1 MVSLAEAV
9 GDGLSVGEVDA
20 DPDAVGDGEPVA
32 VDASVAVVAIV
43 AEGSVDASVLCV
55 ADGVST
61 LALCVG
67 VADGVTGVAMSG
79 ARTV

>member
-9 GDGLSVGEVDA
+9 GDGLSLGEVDSE
-20 DPDAVGDGEPVA
+20 PDAVGDGELVPL
-32 VDASVAVVAIV
+32 DEPVAVVAIV
-43 AEGSVDASVLCV
+43 AEGSVDISVLCV

-67 VADGVTGVAMSG
+67 VIDGVTGVAMSG
-79 ARTV
+79 ASTV